1 VVTTQRSRFE
11 ILPAIDLVGGMVV
24 RLRQGDFARE
34 DLFSDEPVTVATG
47 FSAAGARWLHIVD
60 LDGAREGYPV
70 QTAAIARILDAVVGA
85 DVACEV
91 AGGLRTEPAVDAALT
106 AGASRLVLGTAALG
120 DLAMVARLVR
130 RHGSDRIAA
139 AIDVRSGVALGDG
152 WRVGARGTSV
162 AVAVHR
168 LVDAGVELFETTAIE
183 RDGLLAGPDV
193 ELLAGVVAIGVDV
206 IASGG
211 IRSVADLHDVRAA
224 GCVGAIV
231 GRALYD
237 GSLELR
243 EALAEAG

>member
-1 VVTTQRSRFE
+1 LE
-11 ILPAIDLVGGMVV
+11 ILPAIDLVGGRVV

-34 DLFSDEPVTVATG
+34 DVFSDEPVSVATG
-47 FSAAGARWLHIVD
+47 FAAAGARWLHIVD
-60 LDGAREGYPV
+60 LDGAHEGYPV
-70 QTAAIARILDAVVGA
+70 QSAAIARILDAVGA

-91 AGGLRTEPAVDAALT
+91 AGGLRTEPAVDAALG
-106 AGASRLVLGTAALG
+106 AGAGRVVLGTAALG

-130 RHGSDRIAA
+130 RHGPDRIVA
-139 AIDVRSGVALGDG
+139 AIDVRGGVALGHA

-162 AVAVHR
+162 AVAVR
-168 LVDAGVELFETTAIE
+168 GLVDSGVDLFETTAID

-193 ELLAGVVAIGVDV
+193 ELLAGVVAMGVDV

-211 IRSVADLHDVRAA
+211 IRSIADLHDVRAV
-224 GCVGAIV
+224 GCIGAIV

-243 EALAEAG
+243 DALAEAG